1 VTKILLVEDHPD
13 IRDVVRSQLE
23 RLGFVVS
30 IAKNGKEGV
39 ETALAAK
46 PDLILMNCRMPEMDG
61 LQAMRILRANPETKN
76 ISILAATA
84 MFEPSD
90 IQRCIA
96 EDQLSL
102 KLRRFIEA
110 NIPELSG
117 RVRVKIRY

>member
-90 IQRCIA
+90 IQRCIDA
-96 EDQLSL
+96 GCNDYIL
-102 KLRRFIEA
+102 KPFTFE
-110 NIPELSG
+110 ELQ
-117 RVRVKIRY
+117 RKITALID